1 MFGLKYN
8 YHTVVSGNVYPTTGR
23 DYSGLGVLPRVG
35 PRQQGDSQGLPSS
48 RLTHWPWA
56 SDVSWEESVRMA
68 FRDGL
73 PQS

>member
-8 YHTVVSGNVYPTTGR
+8 HHTVVSGNVYPTTGR

-48 RLTHWPWA
+48 RPTHWPWA